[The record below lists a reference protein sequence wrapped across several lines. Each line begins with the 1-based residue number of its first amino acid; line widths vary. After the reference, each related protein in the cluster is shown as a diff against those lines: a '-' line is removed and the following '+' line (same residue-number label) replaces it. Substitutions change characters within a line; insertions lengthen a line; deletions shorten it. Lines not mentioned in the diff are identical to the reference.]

1 VTARAMVFRTGGWL
15 LLVVALL
22 AFGSAAA
29 SGATPVVPVP
39 TVQTVVS
46 TTRFE
51 GRTDVLLKSI
61 GVDSAPGAEPRVS
74 CSRCL
79 RYDTKIQVA
88 HPARGAVL
96 YRGVNWILQPGR
108 VVSIRIIRA
117 GEVGRYV
124 LLRAQ
129 VGKRG
134 GIVPTKTGCL
144 ASLRRVT
151 RCPPGPSKRKKPILK
166 VVVTPAGTP
175 PPSLVTPSGL
185 GGLAQQDQTLRL
197 TAGVWANSTTQN
209 EIWNDCNS
217 AGHDCTPI
225 PGQTVAGFGDSYVI
239 TAADVGHTIVVVE
252 TATGPGGSTTVD
264 SAPTAVVIPPA
275 PVNLTP
281 PALFGAAQQ
290 GQTITLTYG
299 TWAYGRNQ
307 TGTWFDCSTAGNHCT
322 PIAGP
327 TGAHVGQSYVITAA
341 DVGHTIV
348 VVETATGPGGS
359 TTVDSAPTAVVIPP
373 APVNLTPPALF
384 GAAQQG
390 QTITLTYGTWA
401 YSTAQTGIWFDC
413 DSAGAACLESSN
425 QPPGDRYVLGAADV
439 GHTIVLAETATG
451 PGGSTTVNSGP
462 TAVVSP
468 AVAPKNLTP
477 PSLHG
482 TAQQGQTITL
492 TYGTWAGSTEQ
503 AGTWLDCDGS
513 GGACAVSSNQPLGD
527 KYVLGAADVGHTIV
541 FAETATGPGGS
552 TTVDSEPTAVV
563 T

>member
-1 VTARAMVFRTGGWL
+1 MTARAMVFRTGGWL

-88 HPARGAVL
+88 HPARGAVV

-225 PGQTVAGFGDSYVI
+225 PGQTVAGFGD
-239 TAADVGHTIVVVE
+239 
-252 TATGPGGSTTVD
+252 
-264 SAPTAVVIPPA
+264 
-275 PVNLTP
+275 
-281 PALFGAAQQ
+281 
-290 GQTITLTYG
+290 
-299 TWAYGRNQ
+299 
-307 TGTWFDCSTAGNHCT
+307 
-322 PIAGP
+322 
-327 TGAHVGQSYVITAA
+327 SYVITAA

>member
-1 VTARAMVFRTGGWL
+1 MTARAMVFRTGGWL

-166 VVVTPAGTP
+166 VVVTP
-175 PPSLVTPSGL
+175 
-185 GGLAQQDQTLRL
+185 
-197 TAGVWANSTTQN
+197 
-209 EIWNDCNS
+209 
-217 AGHDCTPI
+217 
-225 PGQTVAGFGDSYVI
+225 
-239 TAADVGHTIVVVE
+239 
-252 TATGPGGSTTVD
+252 
-264 SAPTAVVIPPA
+264 VIPPA